1 LSRITQGSDPAQ
13 PWSDG
18 KHELAEG
25 HRNAKRSWDVDGEFV
40 VAATEVL
47 NERMAAG
54 EERS

>member
-18 KHELAEG
+18 KHQLAEG